1 MTFLTNWVFWAIVIV
16 IIILLA
22 IIGYLAEGTT
32 LGSKNKKKQQQT
44 TPEKDVEE
52 IEITEENNAPS
63 AWTGEIKKD
72 ERHEQIHDVPS
83 VDDWSTIP
91 TDTPA
96 VSLTEEPLANE
107 NVQDNSVAEV
117 EQINPSVLENLDAPL
132 TDTPVLSET
141 KLEPETA
148 IQEPIIDNVSAEI
161 PEVVETPN
169 LDTVQ
174 PAPALT
180 LPDANLETNMAVKQP
195 QIEHPAP
202 TLEEALPTP
211 EVTETPAVQTKN
223 ALADSSQ
230 MIQPAPIFD
239 APVVEA
245 EPEKVENLE
254 VPKET
259 EKQEANTE
267 DVWK

>member
-107 NVQDNSVAEV
+107 NVQDN
-117 EQINPSVLENLDAPL
+117 
-132 TDTPVLSET
+132 
-141 KLEPETA
+141 
-148 IQEPIIDNVSAEI
+148 
-161 PEVVETPN
+161 
-169 LDTVQ
+169 
-174 PAPALT
+174 
-180 LPDANLETNMAVKQP
+180 
-195 QIEHPAP
+195 
-202 TLEEALPTP
+202 
-211 EVTETPAVQTKN
+211 
-223 ALADSSQ
+223 
-230 MIQPAPIFD
+230 
-239 APVVEA
+239 
-245 EPEKVENLE
+245 
-254 VPKET
+254 
-259 EKQEANTE
+259 
-267 DVWK
+267 